1 MRLMLKQRL
10 FSWFDSYDICDENGE
25 SVFTVQG
32 KLSWGHRLEIS
43 DANGR
48 YLGRVQEEVFSF
60 LPRFRL
66 YLGEEETPAGEIRKE
81 LTFFRPRYTLDCRD
95 WTVEGNWLEWDY
107 TVSDSSRTIM
117 EVHKEVFRLTDTYV
131 LDILDDT
138 QALLCVMIVLAID
151 AANCD
156 NN

>member
-10 FSWFDSYDICDENGE
+10 FSWFDSYDICNEYGE
-25 SVFTVQG
+25 AVFTVQG

-95 WTVEGNWLEWDY
+95 WTGRATGWNG
-107 TVSDSSRTIM
+107 TTP
-117 EVHKEVFRLTDTYV
+117 FPT
-131 LDILDDT
+131 
-138 QALLCVMIVLAID
+138 
-151 AANCD
+151 AAGPSWKYIRKCSV
-156 NN
+156 

>member
-1 MRLMLKQRL
+1 M
-10 FSWFDSYDICDENGE
+10 
-25 SVFTVQG
+25 
-32 KLSWGHRLEIS
+32 
-43 DANGR
+43 
-48 YLGRVQEEVFSF
+48 
-60 LPRFRL
+60 
-66 YLGEEETPAGEIRKE
+66 
-81 LTFFRPRYTLDCRD
+81 
-95 WTVEGNWLEWDY
+95 TVEGNWLEWDY